1 MTQEK
6 VKKILKIVLVVF
18 VVLTAL
24 AFWTEKGLYFL
35 EEDED
40 DYAGLPCYEYGDIG
54 IIEIKGEIVPYLVYA
69 SDSQEPENPDSVSSE
84 DVVYCL
90 DGLKENG
97 DVRAV
102 ILEINSYGGSPV
114 ASEEIMNAIK
124 RLSKPSVAVIREG
137 AVSGAYLIASA
148 TNKIFASE
156 FSDVGGIGITMSYLD
171 YSKQNN
177 KDGITYQQ
185 ISAGKFKDTGDPDKP
200 LTAEE
205 KELLMRDIKISHE
218 FFVKKVAQ
226 NRKLDIEKIRALADG
241 SSMLGASAKENGLID
256 EIGGFNEAEN
266 WVIANY

>member
-1 MTQEK
+1 MDKQK
-6 VKKILKIVLVVF
+6 IKKILKIALIVF
-18 VVLTAL
+18 VILTAL
-24 AFWTEKGLYFL
+24 AFWAEKGLYFL
-35 EEDED
+35 EDED

-156 FSDVGGIGITMSYLD
+156 IG
-171 YSKQNN
+171 
-177 KDGITYQQ
+177 
-185 ISAGKFKDTGDPDKP
+185 
-200 LTAEE
+200 
-205 KELLMRDIKISHE
+205 
-218 FFVKKVAQ
+218 
-226 NRKLDIEKIRALADG
+226 RA
-241 SSMLGASAKENGLID
+241 S
-256 EIGGFNEAEN
+256 
-266 WVIANY
+266 